1 MTKSGLARVLERP
14 LPSQWN
20 PEELLSLPEAAALFW
35 PTGGPITVTSL
46 RTAVRQNKLEVAE
59 IAGKLFTSPSAIGRM
74 SRCDF
79 RRQCG
84 DPAARRPGEVK
95 PRRGRPPGPARA

>member
-1 MTKSGLARVLERP
+1 MSKSGLRRVLEKP

-20 PEELLSLPEAAALFW
+20 PEDLLSLPEAAALFW

-46 RTAVRQNKLEVAE
+46 RNAVKKNLLEVAE
-59 IAGKLFTSPSAIGRM
+59 INGKIFTSPSAIGRM
-74 SRCDF
+74 CRCDF
-79 RRQCG
+79 RPQRE
-84 DPAARRPGEVK
+84 DSATRRPGDVK